1 MRHAKDRGDITDRGA
16 AAATEGIRER
26 KKRLTRDLI
35 SNTAT
40 RMFLA
45 HGFDAV
51 KVTDIA
57 RACDVAEK
65 TGGQARAT
73 AMDNIA
79 VSDAVGQGERAPS
92 AVMHEFQDL
101 KQYGP
106 PAGGLLRPHRH
117 PPLAAAILR
126 HAAAR

>member
-1 MRHAKDRGDITDRGA
+1 VRHAKDRGDITDRGA

-65 TGGQARAT
+65 DRWSGPGDGHGQYR
-73 AMDNIA
+73 
-79 VSDAVGQGERAPS
+79 GE
-92 AVMHEFQDL
+92 
-101 KQYGP
+101 
-106 PAGGLLRPHRH
+106 
-117 PPLAAAILR
+117 
-126 HAAAR
+126 